1 MQWRLLW
8 RGAPEVEGFEDD
20 LHSVAGTCNKSVN
33 ALLSMLVRIHYG
45 RRREGPV
52 VLAAL
57 AVHEHPVA
65 AWWKRERKKWG
76 SEYQMSRNK
85 TSRYQ
90 SRGEIERK
98 KQNIYGFIITEKRKR
113 ERERETERSEGGRE
127 REKERVNEG
136 VWKRVQERERLKE
149 GVSKKV

>member
-1 MQWRLLW
+1 
-8 RGAPEVEGFEDD
+8 
-20 LHSVAGTCNKSVN
+20 
-33 ALLSMLVRIHYG
+33 
-45 RRREGPV
+45 
-52 VLAAL
+52 
-57 AVHEHPVA
+57 
-65 AWWKRERKKWG
+65 
-76 SEYQMSRNK
+76 MSRNK

-136 VWKRVQERERLKE
+136 V
-149 GVSKKV
+149 